1 MKQSFSAIIFN
12 RDEDYSAT
20 MRSDL
25 LSIPG
30 MHIVAELDE
39 LALIENAITQFPVDL
54 LVAHLDP
61 APDAILPVITGV
73 AQAHPELAVYVVSE
87 STDGKHILI
96 AMRAGV
102 REFLT
107 KPVDRGQLELA
118 AGKLLASRVDEHE
131 RGTLIS
137 ILGVI
142 GGAGA
147 SMLAAN
153 LAAEISD
160 LTRPGEVAL
169 VDLDFRYGHLGTMLD
184 LQADYT
190 IAELADTPEQ
200 VDTGMIEKAMVKH
213 ESGLHLLARPNSFA
227 QADQIT
233 GAHCAAVLT
242 ALRQVYK
249 YVVVDGPMRFDPG
262 GLAVL
267 DMADINILLIQLL
280 VTGVRNLHRMLEE
293 LRNEGYN
300 LGRFMLVCNRVGRD
314 STHLEVQH
322 VEQTV
327 RVEVAHQIP
336 DDWKQVGTAI
346 NMGVPL
352 MNIAPRSRVRLA
364 IRELAEKIITP
375 ESVPPETND
384 RKGTLL
390 DRLFQKAS

>member
-12 RDEDYSAT
+12 RDEDYAAS

-30 MHIVAELDE
+30 MHIVAEVDE
-39 LALIENAITQFPVDL
+39 PALIEHAITQFPVDL

-61 APDAILPVITGV
+61 EPEAILPVITHI

-87 STDGKHILI
+87 STDGKHILT

-102 REFLT
+102 REFLI
-107 KPVDRGQLELA
+107 KPVDRAQLELA
-118 AGKLLASRVDEHE
+118 ANKLLASRVDERE

-147 SMLAAN
+147 STLAAN
-153 LAAEISD
+153 LAAEMSN
-160 LTRPGEVAL
+160 LTQPGDVAL

-213 ESGLHLLARPNSFA
+213 SSGLHLLARPNSFA

-233 GAHCAAVLT
+233 AAHCAAVLT

-249 YVVVDGPMRFDPG
+249 YVIVDGPMRFDPG
-262 GLAVL
+262 GLTVL

-293 LRNEGYN
+293 LRGEGYN
-300 LGRFMLVCNRVGRD
+300 LSRFMLVCNRVGRD

-327 RVEVAHQIP
+327 RMQVAHQIP
-336 DDWKQVGTAI
+336 DDWKNVGTAI

-352 MNIAPRSRVRLA
+352 VDIAPKSRVRLA

-375 ESVPPETND
+375 ESAPAEASN

-390 DRLFQKAS
+390 GRIFQKAS